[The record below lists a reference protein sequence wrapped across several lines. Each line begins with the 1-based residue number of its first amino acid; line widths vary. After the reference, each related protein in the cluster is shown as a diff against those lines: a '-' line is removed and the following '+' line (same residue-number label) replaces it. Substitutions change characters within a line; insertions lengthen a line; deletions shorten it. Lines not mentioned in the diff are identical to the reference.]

1 MSIAQGPRR
10 FATELNNIIDRR
22 IIVRLTDGKVY
33 KGILLGVDQPT
44 MNLVL
49 GEAEDEQGNRY
60 YRVFISGTRF
70 SEILIEEMPLFD
82 PDEFANL
89 ASQRLGIN
97 PVNIKVMRDIGVVMI
112 LDRYKISANGVE
124 GSGALAT
131 RIYDLWEE
139 YMKNKKAK
147 KT

>member
-1 MSIAQGPRR
+1 M
-10 FATELNNIIDRR
+10 
-22 IIVRLTDGKVY
+22 
-33 KGILLGVDQPT
+33 
-44 MNLVL
+44 
-49 GEAEDEQGNRY
+49 
-60 YRVFISGTRF
+60 
-70 SEILIEEMPLFD
+70 
-82 PDEFANL
+82 
-89 ASQRLGIN
+89 
-97 PVNIKVMRDIGVVMI
+97 NIKVMRDIGVVMI